1 MKAKRTKGMRDIM
14 TVQGLG
20 SRSTPHSRE
29 QIMVE
34 LSRLEH
40 EKARLERERSIWLGN
55 QQKAEARLQATEER
69 IGLLQAAFDEQNQ
82 AQPGASATVRRA
94 AAPPP
99 DEDDAKAASWRA
111 VVLEY

>member
-1 MKAKRTKGMRDIM
+1 MKAKRPKGMRDIM

-40 EKARLERERSIWLGN
+40 EKARLERERALWFDN
-55 QQKAEARLQATEER
+55 QQKAEARLQSTEAR
-69 IGLLQAAFDEQNQ
+69 IGLLQAAFDEQFQ
-82 AQPGASATVRRA
+82 AQSGPPIAVRRNASA
-94 AAPPP
+94 P
-99 DEDDAKAASWRA
+99 DENNDDTAANWRA

>member
-1 MKAKRTKGMRDIM
+1 MKAKRSKGMRDIM

-29 QIMVE
+29 QIMTE

-69 IGLLQAAFDEQNQ
+69 IGLLQAAFDAQLQE
-82 AQPGASATVRRA
+82 QPGRPAAAHRA
-94 AAPPP
+94 ASQP
-99 DEDDAKAASWRA
+99 DDNENTTATWRA

>member
-1 MKAKRTKGMRDIM
+1 MKTKRPKGMRDIM

-20 SRSTPHSRE
+20 SRATPHSRE

-40 EKARLERERSIWLGN
+40 EKARLERERAIWFGN
-55 QQKAEARLQATEER
+55 QQKAEARLQSTEER
-69 IGLLQAAFDEQNQ
+69 IGLLQATFDEQLQ
-82 AQPGASATVRRA
+82 AQSGQPGAVRRSA
-94 AAPPP
+94 ALP
-99 DEDDAKAASWRA
+99 DENDDTAANWRA